1 MLALKFRIFTRNDSS
16 FTVHVFI
23 RTANATVST
32 SDRTL
37 GQVILHAPSRKGEK
51 KGSTTPLH
59 VKRNDKNGGN
69 NHLNLE
75 SEERDNRLAKEQRIL
90 SFVQMY
96 II

>member
-1 MLALKFRIFTRNDSS
+1 MPPPVREK
-16 FTVHVFI
+16 
-23 RTANATVST
+23 
-32 SDRTL
+32 
-37 GQVILHAPSRKGEK
+37 K

-75 SEERDNRLAKEQRIL
+75 SEERDNRLAKEQRML
-90 SFVQMY
+90 SFVQLY